1 VGVQAALA
9 AASAPYSKR
18 VCLIDA
24 PRESGVLMHEDED
37 LSIGAPTGLFGKALR
52 DTSKRIKVSTLRGM
66 GLREDSIWN
75 EIMSS
80 CVDLASSNAQ
90 DIRRRLEEAGIEYVE
105 GLSSFADDGGS
116 HSLLV
121 SKPDFAVETIS
132 ADKIL
137 IATGS
142 TPFRQGGVPFD
153 GNRIFDSD
161 SINQVNLNMRGNKTM
176 NQVIQMGRLTI
187 CSLAISTAWILA
199 AINCHYR
206 KRHYRY

>member
-1 VGVQAALA
+1 MVGVQAALA

-18 VCLIDA
+18 VCLVDA
-24 PRESGVLMHEDED
+24 PRESGVLMNGDED
-37 LSIGAPTGLFGKALR
+37 LSLGAPTGLFGKALR

-90 DIRRRLEEAGIEYVE
+90 DIKRQLNDAGIEYIE
-105 GLSSFADDGGS
+105 GLSSFADSGGS
-116 HSLLV
+116 HSLFVAKADL
-121 SKPDFAVETIS
+121 AVETIS

-153 GNRIFDSD
+153 AKRVFDSD
-161 SINQVNLNMRGNKTM
+161 SINQV
-176 NQVIQMGRLTI
+176 
-187 CSLAISTAWILA
+187 
-199 AINCHYR
+199 
-206 KRHYRY
+206 